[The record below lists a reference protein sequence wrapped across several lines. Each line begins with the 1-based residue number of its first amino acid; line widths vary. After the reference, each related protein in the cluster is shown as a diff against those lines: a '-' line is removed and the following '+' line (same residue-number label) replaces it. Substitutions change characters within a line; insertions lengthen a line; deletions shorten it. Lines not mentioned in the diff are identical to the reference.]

1 MKRLVQGW
9 SHLSIFTRWLLILF
23 ALNGVLLN
31 ALLTKLPWN
40 PGYTAAFNALYFI
53 KGNAAADSWSPMDNA
68 LDHIHKS
75 PDTPIYKEMFFNKG
89 TKFQY
94 LPSSLLILEM
104 AQKLSA
110 IASNRIIWQSVISWF
125 SVIAIGGLATVL
137 LYFGAW
143 YKKHSGSFPTSKS
156 DVLACFVVIML
167 ITLTYFLLTR
177 HFILTQTWKFPG
189 IASNSFIWLNVI
201 SWFSVMG
208 IGGLSLVLL
217 HCGARYTRDS
227 GLDSSSII
235 DVVARLVVIMLIAL
249 TFYPLTTSFI
259 LGQIQTWLT
268 LLGAA
273 SLLAWECGSKKT
285 AGLFIGL
292 ACIVKPH
299 WSAVLLW
306 AFIRKQWGMA
316 TTCLITIVA
325 LVSLSIYSFGIH
337 HYPDYMNMLS
347 FLSRHG
353 ESYFSNQSVNG
364 LVNRMLFIGNNLN
377 WIGNSFPPFNPIV
390 YTATVVSSVLLLGVA
405 LFWKWRNPTGS
416 GTIEL
421 AIIILSLTIASPI
434 AWVHHYAILLP
445 IFAYIAPIVFY
456 RRRAR
461 KGIITCLIIAFV
473 LASNKLGIANLL
485 AATPLN
491 FLQSYLFFAGLL
503 TLYILYQLSWK
514 ESGKVVNYTMKDYQN
529 GKDKKYIL
537 LSIFSLIFVSFI
549 TYKV

>member
-1 MKRLVQGW
+1 MKCLVQGW

-31 ALLTKLPWN
+31 VLLIKIPWN
-40 PGYTAAFNALYFI
+40 PGYSAVFNALYFI
-53 KGNAAADSWSPMDNA
+53 EGNAAADSWSPMDNA

-94 LPSSLLILEM
+94 LPSSLLISEM
-104 AQKLSA
+104 ARKLPA
-110 IASNRIIWQSVISWF
+110 IASNGIIWQSVISWF

-137 LYFGAW
+137 LYYGAW
-143 YKKHSGSFPTSKS
+143 YNKNSGSFPTPKS
-156 DVLACFVVIML
+156 DVLACFFVITL
-167 ITLTYFLLTR
+167 ITLAYFFLTR

-201 SWFSVMG
+201 SWFSMLA
-208 IGGLSLVLL
+208 IGGLSLMLL
-217 HCGARYTRDS
+217 HCGTQYTKDPGLHPTSITDIAARYF
-227 GLDSSSII
+227 
-235 DVVARLVVIMLIAL
+235 VIMLIIL

-285 AGLFIGL
+285 VGLFIGL

-299 WSAVLLW
+299 WSGILLW
-306 AFIRKQWGMA
+306 AIMRRQWGMV
-316 TTCLITIVA
+316 TTCLITMIA
-325 LVSLSIYSFGIH
+325 LISLSIYSFGIH
-337 HYPDYMNMLS
+337 HYLDYMNVLS

-390 YTATVVSSVLLLGVA
+390 YTATVVSSVLLLGMA
-405 LFWKWRNPTGS
+405 LFWKWGNPTGA

-421 AIIILSLTIASPI
+421 AIILLSITIASPI

-503 TLYILYQLSWK
+503 TLLILYQLSWK
-514 ESGKVVNYTMKDYQN
+514 EADKVVN
-529 GKDKKYIL
+529 
-537 LSIFSLIFVSFI
+537 
-549 TYKV
+549 